1 MENAKIRVK
10 SGIKINVNDDGDCI
24 VANVNDNI
32 FVEKFYNLVEKI
44 EKLSKEVKQVDVNQ
58 DNLESGKAYV
68 DLVKEKTSVIAEEID
83 NLFGEKACEKVFGKG
98 VSPTGYAIADFFDQL
113 VPIFEKYA
121 NERQKKI
128 ASKYNKTR
136 KGNR

>member
-1 MENAKIRVK
+1 METARIRVE
-10 SGIKINVNDDGDCI
+10 SGIKINVNDEGGYI
-24 VANVNDNI
+24 VANVNDNV

-44 EKLSKEVKQVDVNQ
+44 EELSKEVKQVDVNQ
-58 DNLESGKAYV
+58 DDIESGKAYV
-68 DLVKEKTSVIAEEID
+68 DLVKEKTGVVVTEID
-83 NLFGEKACEKVFGKG
+83 NLFGENACEKVFGKG

-121 NERQKKI
+121 NDRQKKI
-128 ASKYNKTR
+128 ASKYSKAR